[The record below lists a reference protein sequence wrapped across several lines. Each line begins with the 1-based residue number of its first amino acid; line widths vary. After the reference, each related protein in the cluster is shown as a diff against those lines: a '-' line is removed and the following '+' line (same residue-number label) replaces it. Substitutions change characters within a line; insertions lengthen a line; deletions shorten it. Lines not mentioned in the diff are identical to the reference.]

1 MVSFY
6 RLIDGQGTRRNDL
19 GDKEKIFKKL
29 QMKA

>member
-6 RLIDGQGTRRNDL
+6 RLIDGQGTRMNDL